1 MVKLSAT
8 LFAVGIKQ
16 SPQGIVAVYCLAP
29 ASAAS
34 PHPPTSSL
42 YFPAYSAGSKTDLKQ
57 G

>member
-42 YFPAYSAGSKTDLKQ
+42 YFSAYSAGSKTDLKQ